1 MISCPQ
7 AFSLTAGSDPCT
19 PDTGPPVPA
28 SWSDPQPSSL
38 VITGFNENAFQV
50 VPVCPGGTATAHF
63 NGAFPVRY
71 APDAFTLKYESAGSS
86 GLIEQPYFIQT
97 DSVLATVLFVPST
110 SWTLQIICETNVG
123 QKVWVGKKLV
133 GTDPTGTY
141 NWVPNVGSATLPAC
155 VHVAQNNIDWTPMV
169 WVPTLNQPNG
179 TASASGNGPNFAVS
193 ATANAAVT
201 NFGQIL
207 GTMLY
212 TGPIIGSKVAI
223 TVTGIDT
230 GGFSSFRVR
239 VNGSTLTVTPA
250 VGFGALGTTY
260 HYFTIFD
267 PANPASP
274 LVGATVEV
282 RAIAQTNIVGNSPA
296 FSGVLT

>member
-1 MISCPQ
+1 MNSCIE
-7 AFSLTAGSDPCT
+7 AFSLSSGSDPCT
-19 PDTGPPVPA
+19 PDTGVPVPA

-50 VPVCPGGTATAHF
+50 VPVCPAGSSTAHF
-63 NGAFPVRY
+63 DGSFPVRY
-71 APDAFTLKYESAGSS
+71 APDNFTLKYETAGSS
-86 GLIEQPYFIQT
+86 GLIEQPYFLQA
-97 DSVLATVLFVPST
+97 DSVFATVIFVAST

-155 VHVAQNNIDWTPMV
+155 VHVAQKNIDWTPMA

-179 TASASGNGPNFAVS
+179 TATASGNGPNFAVS
-193 ATANAAVT
+193 ASANAAVT

-207 GTMLY
+207 GTMTY
-212 TGPIIGSKVAI
+212 TGPQVGVRVRI
-223 TVTGIDT
+223 TVTSADT

-239 VNGSTLTVTPA
+239 VNGSTLTVVPA
-250 VGFGALGTTY
+250 VGFAVGVTD

-274 LVGATVEV
+274 LVGATIEI
-282 RAIAQTNIVGNSPA
+282 RAIAQTNVVGNSPA
-296 FSGVLT
+296 FSGVLF